1 MHPRSPGGWKEAG
14 MRRVL
19 KYVCAAAVTF
29 LVVALCAGLPPYLA
43 QKGDASFLN
52 IVQRDETAAESY
64 EYKATK
70 YQKTKVLYEAIRLNF
85 EGNNTDI
92 FGMAEETEEGTKDT
106 RTQNNISVIYTEQ
119 PAADCVMT
127 KAQAELA
134 IVREARQLQQTGAI
148 PKFDLGEIGSYD
160 AVKGIAFLRAYDPTV
175 SATEFYYWEG
185 NIVNPNTE
193 VTYRFVIDDEIGKVY
208 FMAIDSQPLL
218 AGDAHGAFGGW
229 DETDMHDA
237 VAAFAQYHELKLDY
251 NREYTEMDYFVD
263 GLYAMTESEFDI
275 LAELMLESSSFRMIL
290 KPSDIL

>member
-1 MHPRSPGGWKEAG
+1 MHPRSPGGGKEAG

-19 KYVCAAAVTF
+19 KYVCAAAATF

-52 IVQRDETAAESY
+52 VIQKDERTAESY
-64 EYKATK
+64 EYKVTK

-85 EGNNTDI
+85 EGNNTGI
-92 FGMAEETEEGTKDT
+92 FGIAEETEEGAKDT
-106 RTQNNISVIYTEQ
+106 GTQNDISVIYTEQ

-134 IVREARQLQQTGAI
+134 IVREARQLQETGAI

-160 AVKGIAFLRAYDPTV
+160 AVESIAFLRAHDPTV

-185 NIVNPNTE
+185 DIVNPNTE

-208 FMAIDSQPLL
+208 FMAVEYSDDMSGT
-218 AGDAHGAFGGW
+218 ASGAFAGW
-229 DETDMHDA
+229 ESRDMQDVA
-237 VAAFAQYHELKLDY
+237 AAFAQYHEL
-251 NREYTEMDYFVD
+251 TMDYEKDYAEQPPFGY
-263 GLYAMTESEFDI
+263 GLYAMAESEFDV
-275 LAELMLESSSFRMIL
+275 LAEMSYFGKFRIIL